1 MTFIRSALKAFLG
14 AAVALVGSLALIIT
28 GDETLSDISTA
39 EAIVVA
45 GEVLAVFA
53 GVYFPTNKSA

>member
-1 MTFIRSALKAFLG
+1 MTFVRSAAKAFIG
-14 AAVALVGSLALIIT
+14 AAIALVGSLALIIT